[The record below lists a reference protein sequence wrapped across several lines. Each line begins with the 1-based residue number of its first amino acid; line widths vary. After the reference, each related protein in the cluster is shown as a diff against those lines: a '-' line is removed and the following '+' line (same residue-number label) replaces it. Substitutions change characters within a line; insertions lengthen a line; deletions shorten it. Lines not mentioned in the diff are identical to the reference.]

1 MKNSPARGVVLLWR
15 SLTWLLPV
23 ACLIPLASLAARMA
37 TDVILPAPSGLRTVG
52 IVFDLLWAGSQIVF
66 LVLGVTAA
74 ILARRGA
81 DSAAIVVLAAI
92 CAAALSGLP
101 PLGWTDLTSPDF
113 NPVLAVP
120 GFVAAGLAVLGLPL
134 LRGGPILVLV
144 AVAALF
150 AVPTVSIVHGEISKA
165 QYYANDCPPGPSMN
179 LDLSGATT
187 GHYTVACGL
196 PGSGTEL
203 TGCGS
208 GSVLVSF
215 FDGQSVQSL
224 DIPPWRAGA
233 TVRSGGPG
241 IAPTLVS
248 RDREYGGEFGW
259 SGSYT
264 FDSACTGQIDADLYG
279 GPGGGSPVHV
289 TGRFATVPVATPSP
303 APSPSAT

>member
-1 MKNSPARGVVLLWR
+1 M
-15 SLTWLLPV
+15 TWLLPV
-23 ACLIPLASLAARMA
+23 ACLIPLGSLAARTA
-37 TDVILPAPSGLRTVG
+37 TDVNLPASTAMRTAG
-52 IVFDLLWAGSQIVF
+52 IVLDLIWAGSQVVF
-66 LVLGVTAA
+66 LVFGVVAA

-81 DSAAIVVLAAI
+81 DRAAIVVLAAI

-101 PLGWTDLTSPDF
+101 PLGWTDLTGPDF

-134 LRGGPILVLV
+134 LPGGPILVLV

-150 AVPTVSIVHGEISKA
+150 AVPTVSIVHGETSKA

-179 LDLSGATT
+179 LDLSGATS
-187 GHYTVACGL
+187 GHYTTACGL
-196 PGSGTEL
+196 PRSGTEL

-208 GSVLVSF
+208 GTVLVSF
-215 FDGQSVQSL
+215 FDGQSVRSL
-224 DIPPWRAGA
+224 ELPPWRAGV
-233 TVRSGGPG
+233 TVRSGRPG

-259 SGSYT
+259 SGRYT
-264 FDSACTGQIDADLYG
+264 FDSACTGRIDADLYG
-279 GPGGGSPVHV
+279 GRGGGSPVHV